1 MPMPEGRTRV
11 RRAAELQRLERSA
24 LDDILDEGRVAH
36 VAIVE
41 DGQPL
46 ALPMAYVRAEDDL
59 LLHGSTAS
67 RLMRS
72 LAAGT
77 PTCAT
82 VTIFDGLVLAR
93 SAFESSMHYRSAMV
107 FSRCSVAP
115 DPLDALQRFTEA
127 LLPGRWDEVRP
138 TTRKELA
145 KTLVLRLP
153 LEEWSVKVS
162 GSDPEDPDT
171 DRALDIWAGSIPAAI
186 SYGKPRP
193 AADLRSDIPL
203 PASVRRLATCTE

>member
-1 MPMPEGRTRV
+1 MPLPVDRTRV
-11 RRAAELQRLERSA
+11 RRLSELQRVERPV
-24 LDDILDEGRVAH
+24 LDAILDEGRVAH

-46 ALPMAYVRAEDDL
+46 ALPMAYARAEDKL
-59 LLHGSTAS
+59 LFHGSTAS

-107 FSRCSVAP
+107 FGRCSVAP
-115 DPLDALQRFTEA
+115 DPLESLERFTEA
-127 LLPGRWDEVRP
+127 LLPGRWEEARP

-145 KTLVLRLP
+145 KTLVLQLP
-153 LEEWSVKVS
+153 LREWSVKVND
-162 GSDPEDPDT
+162 GDPEDPEA
-171 DRALDIWAGSIPAAI
+171 DRALDIWAGSIPATTN
-186 SYGKPRP
+186 YGQPRP
-193 AADLRSDIPL
+193 AADLRAGIPL
-203 PASVRRLATCTE
+203 PASVQRYGIGTE